1 MPELTDLSVIRTLCE
16 KYDFALSK
24 GFGQNFIINPGLPPK
39 IVDASGVDK
48 NWGVLEIGPGIGVLT
63 KELASRAAKVVSI
76 EVDERLPPL
85 LAETMAGVD
94 NFKLVLQDVLKVDLR
109 ALIEEEFPGM
119 PVAVCANLPYY
130 ITSPIVMKLLGD
142 RLPIQN
148 LTVMVQKE
156 AADRLAAAPGTRASS
171 AISCAVS
178 YYATSKLM
186 FTAAPGSF
194 YPAPKVTSA
203 VVRMDI
209 RPAPAVQVE
218 DENGYFALIRA
229 AFGQRRKTAA
239 NAIASGLGLPKEK
252 VIAAIEAAGF
262 DARIRPEALTLE
274 DFAKIQQALGW
285 GNWQATVASVTGLV
299 AKENIVGTMGI
310 LYGGGDA
317 TVYQTLASKFTEPS
331 GLSFLLF
338 NLLCAPCFAAMGAIK
353 REMNSAKWFWFA
365 IGYQCGLAYLVSL
378 VVYQIGVLITAGT
391 FGVGTVVAF
400 LIIAFFLYML
410 FRPNKNA
417 QFAKIK
423 TN

>member
-48 NWGVLEIGPGIGVLT
+48 SWGVLEIGPGIGVLT
-63 KELASRAAKVVSI
+63 KELAQRAAKVVSI

-85 LAETMAGVD
+85 LAETMAGVE

-142 RLPIQN
+142 RLPIRN

-203 VVRMDI
+203 VGGGGGPR
-209 RPAPAVQVE
+209 RAPARWCGWTSAPLPPYRWRTRTATLPSSVPLS
-218 DENGYFALIRA
+218 ASA
-229 AFGQRRKTAA
+229 ARPPPTPSPAA
-239 NAIASGLGLPKEK
+239 SACR
-252 VIAAIEAAGF
+252 
-262 DARIRPEALTLE
+262 RIRSSRPSRRR
-274 DFAKIQQALGW
+274 
-285 GNWQATVASVTGLV
+285 ASTP
-299 AKENIVGTMGI
+299 
-310 LYGGGDA
+310 
-317 TVYQTLASKFTEPS
+317 AS
-331 GLSFLLF
+331 
-338 NLLCAPCFAAMGAIK
+338 AP
-353 REMNSAKWFWFA
+353 
-365 IGYQCGLAYLVSL
+365 
-378 VVYQIGVLITAGT
+378 
-391 FGVGTVVAF
+391 
-400 LIIAFFLYML
+400 
-410 FRPNKNA
+410 RP
-417 QFAKIK
+417 
-423 TN
+423 

>member
-48 NWGVLEIGPGIGVLT
+48 NWGGIGVLT

-148 LTVMVQKE
+148 LPVMVQKE

-218 DENGYFALIRA
+218 DEDGYFALIRA

-274 DFAKIQQALGW
+274 
-285 GNWQATVASVTGLV
+285 N
-299 AKENIVGTMGI
+299 
-310 LYGGGDA
+310 
-317 TVYQTLASKFTEPS
+317 
-331 GLSFLLF
+331 
-338 NLLCAPCFAAMGAIK
+338 FAAIQRVMA
-353 REMNSAKWFWFA
+353 
-365 IGYQCGLAYLVSL
+365 
-378 VVYQIGVLITAGT
+378 
-391 FGVGTVVAF
+391 
-400 LIIAFFLYML
+400 
-410 FRPNKNA
+410 A
-417 QFAKIK
+417 Q
-423 TN
+423 

>member
-1 MPELTDLSVIRTLCE
+1 MPELTDLSVIRALCE

-48 NWGVLEIGPGIGVLT
+48 SWGVLEIGPGIGVLT
-63 KELASRAAKVVSI
+63 KELAQRAAKVVSI

-85 LAETMAGVD
+85 LAETMAGVE

-209 RPAPAVQVE
+209 RSTPAVQVE
-218 DENGYFALIRA
+218 DEDGYFALIRA

-239 NAIASGLGLPKEK
+239 NAIASVLGDGRL
-252 VIAAIEAAGF
+252 IATTTGKKTGSPQGDGGECAQCSATAQQHFVFKLFHHASFLRSGYRAG
-262 DARIRPEALTLE
+262 T
-274 DFAKIQQALGW
+274 QH
-285 GNWQATVASVTGLV
+285 
-299 AKENIVGTMGI
+299 IVGR
-310 LYGGGDA
+310 
-317 TVYQTLASKFTEPS
+317 
-331 GLSFLLF
+331 
-338 NLLCAPCFAAMGAIK
+338 IK
-353 REMNSAKWFWFA
+353 LEFIS
-365 IGYQCGLAYLVSL
+365 
-378 VVYQIGVLITAGT
+378 
-391 FGVGTVVAF
+391 
-400 LIIAFFLYML
+400 
-410 FRPNKNA
+410 
-417 QFAKIK
+417 
-423 TN
+423 